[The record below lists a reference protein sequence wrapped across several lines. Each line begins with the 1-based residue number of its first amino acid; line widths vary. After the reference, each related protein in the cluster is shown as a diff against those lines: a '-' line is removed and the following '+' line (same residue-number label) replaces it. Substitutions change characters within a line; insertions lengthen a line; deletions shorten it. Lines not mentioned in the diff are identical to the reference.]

1 MSAAIDLSAPVLNCF
16 GQMSS
21 CSPRM
26 LDVFSRLRRVTD
38 SNCNVLITGE
48 TGTGKE
54 LAAQALHQTSLRRRS
69 PFVAINCG
77 GINPTL
83 VESELF
89 GHEQGAF
96 TGASRRRPGVFE
108 QADGGTLFLDEIA
121 ELPLELQPRLLRVL
135 DSGEV
140 RRIGATGAFHV
151 DVRVVAA
158 TNRDLAADV
167 RAGRFR
173 GDLYYRL
180 RVIEVHLPPLR
191 ERMEDLEL
199 LVGELLEPGF
209 QLSTDAR
216 GVLRSHD
223 WPGNVRELKNVL
235 ARATAYTDGDEIS
248 VDAIDL
254 PDLTAGTRR
263 TLAEVQRD
271 HVLHVLDAC
280 DGNRA
285 ETARRL
291 GIARSTLHERL
302 SRYQVLADARG

>member
-1 MSAAIDLSAPVLNCF
+1 MSVAMDLSAPVLTRF

-21 CSPRM
+21 RSPAM
-26 LDVFSRLRRVTD
+26 QDVFSCLRRVVD
-38 SNCNVLITGE
+38 SNATLLLTGE
-48 TGTGKE
+48 TGTGKD
-54 LAAQALHQTSLRRRS
+54 LAARALHENSLRHNH

-83 VESELF
+83 IESELF

-96 TGASRRRPGVFE
+96 TGATRRQAGVFE
-108 QADGGTLFLDEIA
+108 QADGGTLLLDEIG
-121 ELPLELQPRLLRVL
+121 ELPLDLQPRLLRVL

-140 RRIGATGAFHV
+140 RRIGAPASFNL

-173 GDLYYRL
+173 ADLFYRL
-180 RVIEVHLPPLR
+180 HVIEVALPPLR
-191 ERMEDLEL
+191 ERFEDLDI
-199 LVGELLEPGF
+199 LVGELLDADF
-209 QLSTDAR
+209 RLSDDA
-216 GVLRSHD
+216 LKKLCAHD
-223 WPGNVRELKNVL
+223 WPGNVRELRNVL
-235 ARATAYTDGDEIS
+235 ARAAAFAENNVINAGD
-248 VDAIDL
+248 IDL
-254 PDLTAGTRR
+254 ASLNAGTNR

-271 HVLHVLDAC
+271 HTLHVLNGC
-280 DGNRA
+280 NGNRA

-302 SRYQVLADARG
+302 SSFQTTAHAES